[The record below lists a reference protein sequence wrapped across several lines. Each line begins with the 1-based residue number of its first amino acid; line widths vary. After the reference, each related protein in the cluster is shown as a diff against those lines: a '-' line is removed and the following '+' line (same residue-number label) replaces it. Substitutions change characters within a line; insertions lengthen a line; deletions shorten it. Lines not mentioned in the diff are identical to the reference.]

1 MNKINKIVETAC
13 YVGNISLKDFKSRSR
28 ERHIVDIKRMT
39 YSIVRETLNIPF
51 TKIAKHFKVNHATI
65 IHHCKLNRELLET
78 DSYYYKKYTTIYEL
92 VKSDLNLVDVKEL
105 TNLIQRLNTNKLI
118 KSKLN
123 KQLTKFYNNEEII
136 TKRES
141 TETS

>member
-1 MNKINKIVETAC
+1 MNKIDKIVDTAC

-28 ERHIVDIKRMT
+28 ERHIVDVKRMT

-51 TKIAKHFKVNHATI
+51 TKMAKHFKVNHATI

-141 TETS
+141 TKTS

>member
-1 MNKINKIVETAC
+1 MNKIDKIVDTAC

-51 TKIAKHFKVNHATI
+51 TKMAKHFRVNHATI

-92 VKSDLNLVDVKEL
+92 VKSDLNLVDVIEL

-123 KQLTKFYNNEEII
+123 Q
-136 TKRES
+136 
-141 TETS
+141 

>member
-1 MNKINKIVETAC
+1 MNKIDKIVDTAC

-28 ERHIVDIKRMT
+28 ERHIVDVKRMT

-123 KQLTKFYNNEEII
+123 KQLTKFYNNEQIN
-136 TKRES
+136 TKN
-141 TETS
+141 TI

>member
-1 MNKINKIVETAC
+1 MNKIDKIVDTAC

-51 TKIAKHFKVNHATI
+51 TKMAKHFKVNHATI

-123 KQLTKFYNNEEII
+123 QQLTKFYNNEEII
-136 TKRES
+136 TKREG

>member
-1 MNKINKIVETAC
+1 MNKIDKIVDTAC

-51 TKIAKHFKVNHATI
+51 TKMAKHFRVNHATI

-92 VKSDLNLVDVKEL
+92 VKSDLKLVEVKEL

-123 KQLTKFYNNEEII
+123 QQLTKFYNNEEII

>member
-1 MNKINKIVETAC
+1 MNKIDKIVDTAC

-39 YSIVRETLNIPF
+39 YSIVRETLNIQF
-51 TKIAKHFKVNHATI
+51 TKMAKHFKVNHATI

-123 KQLTKFYNNEEII
+123 QQLTKFYNNEEII

>member
-13 YVGNISLKDFKSRSR
+13 YVGNISLKDFNSKSR
-28 ERHIVDIKRMT
+28 ERHIIDIKRMT
-39 YSIVRETLNIPF
+39 YSIVRESLNVPF
-51 TKIAKHFKVNHATI
+51 TKMAKHFKVNHATI

-78 DSYYYKKYTTIYEL
+78 DSYYFKKYNTIYEL

-105 TNLIQRLNTNKLI
+105 SNLIQRLNTNKLI

-123 KQLTKFYNNEEII
+123 QQLTKFYKNEETI
-136 TKRES
+136 TKR
-141 TETS
+141 

>member
-13 YVGNISLKDFKSRSR
+13 YVGNISLKDFKSKSR
-28 ERHIVDIKRMT
+28 ERHIIDIKRMT
-39 YSIVRETLNIPF
+39 YSIIRESLNVPF
-51 TKIAKHFKVNHATI
+51 TEIAKHFNVNHATI

-78 DSYYYKKYTTIYEL
+78 DSYYFKKYNTIYEL

-105 TNLIQRLNTNKLI
+105 SNLIQRLNTNKLI

-123 KQLTKFYNNEEII
+123 QQLTKFYNNEEII
-136 TKRES
+136 TKR
-141 TETS
+141 

>member
-13 YVGNISLKDFKSRSR
+13 YVGNISLKDFNSKSR
-28 ERHIVDIKRMT
+28 ERHIIDIKRMT
-39 YSIVRETLNIPF
+39 YSIIRESLNVPF

-78 DSYYYKKYTTIYEL
+78 DSYYFKKYNTIYEL

-105 TNLIQRLNTNKLI
+105 SNLIQRLNTNKLI

-123 KQLTKFYNNEEII
+123 QQLTKFYNNEETI
-136 TKRES
+136 TKR
-141 TETS
+141 

>member
-1 MNKINKIVETAC
+1 MNKIDKIVDTAC

-123 KQLTKFYNNEEII
+123 QQLTKFYNNEEII

>member
-1 MNKINKIVETAC
+1 MEKLDRIVETAC

-51 TKIAKHFKVNHATI
+51 TKMAKHFKVNHATI

-123 KQLTKFYNNEEII
+123 QQLTKFYNNEEII
-136 TKRES
+136 TKTEN